1 MTKPSRSEQMRP
13 VELLVMSAVLALFVG
28 VTVLISTQ
36 QNWNLALIFSG
47 VAFIAGLMVLSL
59 LLLAIA
65 PKRNKKDQK

>member
-47 VAFIAGLMVLSL
+47 VAFIVGLMVLSL

-65 PKRNKKDQK
+65 PKRKKHDEQ